1 MKVRHF
7 NPGALFVTALVLL
20 VLVIPLAQNRFSKAH
35 NEDLQQAF
43 MKRSR

>member
-1 MKVRHF
+1 VKVKLF

-20 VLVIPLAQNRFSKAH
+20 VLVIPLAQNQFAKAH

-43 MKRSR
+43 MKRAG